1 MLDDLYIVLESL
13 RNGYKHLQRHLP
25 SFLVEFV
32 LFDDISFDRDS
43 LHAFWTALDV
53 PPELCN
59 MLADRGVLWQE
70 GKLRVS
76 TAFRDDPEIMLW
88 LYHSMMTVLRFRKY
102 SASRWIS
109 IGCSMRTLVAS
120 CALGLRELHQFTLDD
135 GAPTYYLGGFQKLS
149 GPMRYFTVLAAIS
162 SRPTEARSLA
172 VLGNDRAVR
181 NVEACEA
188 CLQEEMDWMHNRSEP
203 VGQMLELV
211 A

>member
-43 LHAFWTALDV
+43 LHAFWTSLYV

-70 GKLRVS
+70 GKLRAS
-76 TAFRDDPEIMLW
+76 TAFRDDHEIMLW
-88 LYHSMMTVLRFRKY
+88 LYHSMMTVFRFKKY

-109 IGCSMRTLVAS
+109 IGCIMGTLVAS
-120 CALGLRELHQFTLDD
+120 CALGLREL
-135 GAPTYYLGGFQKLS
+135 P
-149 GPMRYFTVLAAIS
+149 
-162 SRPTEARSLA
+162 
-172 VLGNDRAVR
+172 
-181 NVEACEA
+181 
-188 CLQEEMDWMHNRSEP
+188 P
-203 VGQMLELV
+203 VHIR
-211 A
+211 